1 MQMNK
6 YLLTNNNE
14 NLTQSSEP
22 SSDEDS
28 ENADSLDDVIE
39 INVFYNGKNIKIAYN
54 KENQFREFYEQ
65 LREILENKITLENY
79 DIIYKL
85 NIISP
90 DEDRPISDILLDDD
104 NEPSFI
110 LKKKKKFIKPPSYR
124 DTTVL
129 ISFFPSFMDLAEQM
143 NNFFDSQKEDTDF
156 TVNYKDNCCSIIFRE
171 PEKAFTFIT
180 FLTQLKF
187 SNKIYKKMKID
198 IKYKIKEYNSK
209 QNTRKNNNKLI
220 GNKEFKINNPI
231 KKVSKLSQTNL
242 NFVGLKKYL
251 NPNSQKFSQN
261 NYIENNN
268 KINEKF
274 VPNFTSVAKSQN
286 FSNYSFYNNNV
297 NNFNNRTKKNFLND
311 ISLNTHRKKKFYL
324 LNSGQIVN

>member
-6 YLLTNNNE
+6 YLLSNNND
-14 NLTQSSEP
+14 NITQSSEP
-22 SSDEDS
+22 SSDEES
-28 ENADSLDDVIE
+28 ENADSLEDVIE
-39 INVFYNGKNIKIAYN
+39 INVFYNGKNLKIAYN
-54 KENQFREFYEQ
+54 KENQFSEFYEL

-85 NIISP
+85 NKISP

-110 LKKKKKFIKPPSYR
+110 LKKKQKFIKPPSYR

-187 SNKIYKKMKID
+187 TNQIYKKMKID
-198 IKYKIKEYNSK
+198 IKYKIKDYNNIKNSS
-209 QNTRKNNNKLI
+209 KNNNKSK
-220 GNKEFKINNPI
+220 GNKVFKIINPI

-251 NPNSQKFSQN
+251 PNVQNFSQKIFS
-261 NYIENNN
+261 ENTS
-268 KINEKF
+268 KLNEKY

-297 NNFNNRTKKNFLND
+297 NNFNNKNKKNFLNETS
-311 ISLNTHRKKKFYL
+311 INTHKKKRFYL

>member
-85 NIISP
+85 NKISP

-110 LKKKKKFIKPPSYR
+110 LKKKQKFIKPPSYR

-187 SNKIYKKMKID
+187 TNQIYKKMKID
-198 IKYKIKEYNSK
+198 IKYKIKDYNNIKNSS
-209 QNTRKNNNKLI
+209 KNNNK
-220 GNKEFKINNPI
+220 
-231 KKVSKLSQTNL
+231 
-242 NFVGLKKYL
+242 
-251 NPNSQKFSQN
+251 
-261 NYIENNN
+261 
-268 KINEKF
+268 
-274 VPNFTSVAKSQN
+274 
-286 FSNYSFYNNNV
+286 
-297 NNFNNRTKKNFLND
+297 
-311 ISLNTHRKKKFYL
+311 
-324 LNSGQIVN
+324 

>member
-6 YLLTNNNE
+6 YLLSNNND
-14 NLTQSSEP
+14 NITQSSEP
-22 SSDEDS
+22 SSDEES
-28 ENADSLDDVIE
+28 ENADSLEDVIE
-39 INVFYNGKNIKIAYN
+39 INVFYNGKNLKIAYN
-54 KENQFREFYEQ
+54 KENQFSEFYEL

-85 NIISP
+85 NKISP

-110 LKKKKKFIKPPSYR
+110 LKKKQKFIKPPSYR

-187 SNKIYKKMKID
+187 TNQIYKKMKID
-198 IKYKIKEYNSK
+198 IKYKIKDYNNIKNSS
-209 QNTRKNNNKLI
+209 KNNNKSK
-220 GNKEFKINNPI
+220 GNKVFKIINPI

-251 NPNSQKFSQN
+251 PNVQNFSQKIFS
-261 NYIENNN
+261 ENTS
-268 KINEKF
+268 KLNEKY

-297 NNFNNRTKKNFLND
+297 NNFNNKNKKNFLNETS
-311 ISLNTHRKKKFYL
+311 INTHKKKKFYL

>member
-6 YLLTNNNE
+6 YLLSNNND
-14 NLTQSSEP
+14 NITQSSEP
-22 SSDEDS
+22 SSDEES
-28 ENADSLDDVIE
+28 ENADSLEDVIE
-39 INVFYNGKNIKIAYN
+39 INVFYNGKNLKIAYN
-54 KENQFREFYEQ
+54 KENQFSEFYEL

-85 NIISP
+85 NKISP

-110 LKKKKKFIKPPSYR
+110 LKKKQKFIKPPSYR

-187 SNKIYKKMKID
+187 TNQIYKKMKID
-198 IKYKIKEYNSK
+198 IKYKIKDYNNIKNLS
-209 QNTRKNNNKLI
+209 KNNNKSK
-220 GNKEFKINNPI
+220 GNKVFNIINPI

-251 NPNSQKFSQN
+251 PNVQNFSQKIFS
-261 NYIENNN
+261 ENTS
-268 KINEKF
+268 KLNEKY

-297 NNFNNRTKKNFLND
+297 NNFNNKNKKNFLNETS
-311 ISLNTHRKKKFYL
+311 INTHKKKKFYL

>member
-6 YLLTNNNE
+6 YLLSNNND
-14 NLTQSSEP
+14 NITQSSEP
-22 SSDEDS
+22 SSDEES
-28 ENADSLDDVIE
+28 ENADSLEDVIE
-39 INVFYNGKNIKIAYN
+39 INVFYNGKNLKIAYN
-54 KENQFREFYEQ
+54 KENQFSEFYEL

-85 NIISP
+85 NKISP

-110 LKKKKKFIKPPSYR
+110 LKKKQKFIKPPSYR

-187 SNKIYKKMKID
+187 TNQIYKKMKID
-198 IKYKIKEYNSK
+198 IKYKIKDYNNIKNSS
-209 QNTRKNNNKLI
+209 KNNNKSK
-220 GNKEFKINNPI
+220 GNKVFKIINPI

-251 NPNSQKFSQN
+251 PNVQNFSQKIFS
-261 NYIENNN
+261 ENTS
-268 KINEKF
+268 KLNEKY

-286 FSNYSFYNNNV
+286 FSNYSFYNNNA
-297 NNFNNRTKKNFLND
+297 NNFNNKTKKSFLNE

>member
-6 YLLTNNNE
+6 YLLSNNND

-22 SSDEDS
+22 LSEEDS
-28 ENADSLDDVIE
+28 ENADSLEDVIE

-143 NNFFDSQKEDTDF
+143 NNFFDSHKEDTDF

-187 SNKIYKKMKID
+187 KNQIYKKMKID
-198 IKYKIKEYNSK
+198 IKYKIKDYNNKKNASI
-209 QNTRKNNNKLI
+209 NNNKLKV
-220 GNKEFKINNPI
+220 NKVFKNPI

-251 NPNSQKFSQN
+251 NKNIQNFSQN
-261 NYIENNN
+261 NLIENTT
-268 KINEKF
+268 KFNEKI
-274 VPNFTSVAKSQN
+274 VPNFTSVARSQN
-286 FSNYSFYNNNV
+286 FSNFSFYNNNA
-297 NNFNNRTKKNFLND
+297 NNFNNKTKKSFLNE

-324 LNSGQIVN
+324 LNSGQIIN

>member
-6 YLLTNNNE
+6 YLLSNNND

-22 SSDEDS
+22 LSEEDS
-28 ENADSLDDVIE
+28 ENADSLEDVIE

-156 TVNYKDNCCSIIFRE
+156 TVNYKDNCCSIIFRD

-198 IKYKIKEYNSK
+198 IKYKIKYSNKDKKYNLNHSTMIS
-209 QNTRKNNNKLI
+209 NRRNNYNKRMSPL
-220 GNKEFKINNPI
+220 KKI
-231 KKVSKLSQTNL
+231 SKLSFNNL
-242 NFVGLKKYL
+242 NF
-251 NPNSQKFSQN
+251 
-261 NYIENNN
+261 I
-268 KINEKF
+268 
-274 VPNFTSVAKSQN
+274 
-286 FSNYSFYNNNV
+286 
-297 NNFNNRTKKNFLND
+297 
-311 ISLNTHRKKKFYL
+311 
-324 LNSGQIVN
+324 

>member
-6 YLLTNNNE
+6 YLLSNNND
-14 NLTQSSEP
+14 NITQSSEP
-22 SSDEDS
+22 SSDEES
-28 ENADSLDDVIE
+28 ENADSLEDVIE
-39 INVFYNGKNIKIAYN
+39 INVFYNGKNLKIAYN
-54 KENQFREFYEQ
+54 KENQFSEFYEL

-85 NIISP
+85 NKISP

-110 LKKKKKFIKPPSYR
+110 LKKKQKFIKPPSYR

-187 SNKIYKKMKID
+187 TNQIYKKMKID
-198 IKYKIKEYNSK
+198 IKYKIKDYNNIKNSS
-209 QNTRKNNNKLI
+209 KNNNKSK
-220 GNKEFKINNPI
+220 GNKVFKIINPI

-251 NPNSQKFSQN
+251 PNVQNFSQKIFS
-261 NYIENNN
+261 ENTS
-268 KINEKF
+268 KLNEKY

-297 NNFNNRTKKNFLND
+297 NTFNNKNKKNFLNETS
-311 ISLNTHRKKKFYL
+311 INTHKKKKFYL

>member
-6 YLLTNNNE
+6 YLLSNNND
-14 NLTQSSEP
+14 NITQSSEP
-22 SSDEDS
+22 SSDEES
-28 ENADSLDDVIE
+28 ENADSLEDVIE
-39 INVFYNGKNIKIAYN
+39 INVFYNGKNLKIAYN
-54 KENQFREFYEQ
+54 KENQFSEFYEL

-85 NIISP
+85 NKISP

-110 LKKKKKFIKPPSYR
+110 LKKKQKFIKPPSYR

-187 SNKIYKKMKID
+187 TNQIYKKMKID
-198 IKYKIKEYNSK
+198 IKYKIKDYNNIKNSS
-209 QNTRKNNNKLI
+209 KNNNRSK
-220 GNKEFKINNPI
+220 GNKVFKIMNPI

-251 NPNSQKFSQN
+251 PNVQNFSQKIFS
-261 NYIENNN
+261 ENTS
-268 KINEKF
+268 KLNEKY

-297 NNFNNRTKKNFLND
+297 NNFNNKNKKNFLNETS
-311 ISLNTHRKKKFYL
+311 INTHKKKKFYL

>member
-6 YLLTNNNE
+6 YLLSNNND
-14 NLTQSSEP
+14 NITQSSEP
-22 SSDEDS
+22 SSDEES
-28 ENADSLDDVIE
+28 ENADSLEDVIE

-180 FLTQLKF
+180 FLIQLKF
-187 SNKIYKKMKID
+187 TNQIYKKMKID
-198 IKYKIKEYNSK
+198 IKYKIKDYNNIKNSS
-209 QNTRKNNNKLI
+209 KNNNKSK
-220 GNKEFKINNPI
+220 GNKAFKIINPI

-251 NPNSQKFSQN
+251 PNVQNFSQKIFSDN
-261 NYIENNN
+261 TS
-268 KINEKF
+268 KLNEKY

-297 NNFNNRTKKNFLND
+297 NNFNNKNKKNFLNETS
-311 ISLNTHRKKKFYL
+311 INTHKKKKFYL